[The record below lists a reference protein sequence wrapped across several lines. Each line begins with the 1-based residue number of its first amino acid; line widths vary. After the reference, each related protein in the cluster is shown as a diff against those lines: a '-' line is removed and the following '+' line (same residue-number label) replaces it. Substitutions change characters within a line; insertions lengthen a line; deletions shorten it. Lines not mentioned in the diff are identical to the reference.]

1 MKKVLFAALLACLA
15 LFPGNTS
22 AQVQFGLKAGLN
34 VSELSFDSKLISQS
48 NRMGFFAGPT
58 LNIGIPLAGLG
69 VDISALYDRR
79 ESKLDNTLNS
89 TSYTLR
95 QQQIAIPLHI
105 RYSVGL
111 GDIASVYAFAGPQ
124 FGFNIGDKS
133 QNLFDEIA
141 HWKFSES
148 NLSLNFG
155 FGSIL
160 AKHLQLSA
168 SYNIAC
174 GKTGEIT
181 FLNGAHAVAEGKSN
195 SWQVGVAYL
204 F

>member
-1 MKKVLFAALLACLA
+1 MKKVLFSGLLACLA
-15 LFPGNTS
+15 LFAGNAN
-22 AQVQFGLKAGLN
+22 AQVKFGIKAGLN
-34 VSELSFDSKLISQS
+34 VSELSFDSKLISPS

-69 VDISALYDRR
+69 VDVSALYDRR
-79 ESKLDNTLNS
+79 ESKLDYTSTNNANTIK
-89 TSYTLR
+89 
-95 QQQIAIPLHI
+95 QQQIAIPVHL
-105 RYSVGL
+105 RYSIGL
-111 GDIASVYAFAGPQ
+111 GDMASLFAFAGPQ

-133 QNLFDEIA
+133 QNLFDEVA
-141 HWKFSES
+141 HWRFSES

-155 FGSIL
+155 FGAVL

-168 SYNIAC
+168 SYNVAC
-174 GKTGEIT
+174 KKTGEMT
-181 FLNGAHAVAEGKSN
+181 FLNGAQAVADGKSN